1 MHTMHSHQPHATS
14 SSYRVLI
21 TDQITRGL
29 VNGDGRHYESPPQ
42 SQQQARSLVAVLVG
56 ADQGDHCG
64 PWRQAIA
71 GGQRITELRAEP

>member
-1 MHTMHSHQPHATS
+1 MHTTHSHQPQPT

-42 SQQQARSLVAVLVG
+42 SEQQARSLVAVLGG
-56 ADQGDHCG
+56 AEHRDHCG

-71 GGQRITELRAEP
+71 GGQRIIELRAEP